1 MRFPLHI
8 HQGAPHPTLQT
19 LRAQKPISLL
29 LVIPH
34 QADPNPWAE
43 VIGVIRFVFPFMKD
57 VRICQ
62 DAAETALAEAAGGK
76 CEAGV
81 VQDEEKRFVI
91 KRKEQMALVVVP
103 IFIFN
108 VNIPPRPQRFSDM

>member
-8 HQGAPHPTLQT
+8 HQGAPHPALQT
-19 LRAQKPISLL
+19 LRAQKPVSLL

-43 VIGVIRFVFPFMKD
+43 VIGVTRFVFPFLKD
-57 VRICQ
+57 VLICR
-62 DAAETALAEAAGGK
+62 DAAETAPAEAAGGK
-76 CEAGV
+76 REAGV
-81 VQDEEKRFVI
+81 VQDEEKRFVT

-108 VNIPPRPQRFSDM
+108 VNILPRALALQ